1 MNLYFGKYSNST
13 QCMLEWSLISINKEH
28 IFCKVDEKL
37 NKFAG
42 HIGQNAENPL
52 FSDSKH
58 VHYLYSFH
66 VHFLDHKMQVNMN

>member
-1 MNLYFGKYSNST
+1 M
-13 QCMLEWSLISINKEH
+13 
-28 IFCKVDEKL
+28 DEKL